1 MKFRHLLL
9 GLLLSGGAS
18 FAATPNFDQVGF
30 STLDGGTRGGAG
42 GAVVTPATLEELKR
56 YAEDRTTPYVI
67 RITKEFNTGIPVTV
81 DGVASTYADVIRL
94 GSNKTLVG
102 IGSDAFFNR
111 IGIRIQC
118 QSNIVI
124 RNIRFTMKNVPY
136 KLDGEV
142 KILGRYAGKD
152 TLLGDPDC
160 IGIQADD
167 ESLPEAQRVSRNIWI
182 DHNEFFNEDPSVMT
196 EKDRYDGLV
205 DTKNNS
211 YNITISWNY
220 FHDHHKASLIGKGNS
235 DVFDHKTTYHH
246 NYFKNIAARLPLF
259 RHGVGH
265 LYNNYM
271 LTSENGA
278 NARIN
283 SDLYMEANVFQDSK
297 KPVFGKVSE
306 NGAATFVSNRWI
318 NCDRVP
324 AVVLSEAP
332 GATALSAD
340 EEVLPGKFKPAY
352 PYAATLHAVD
362 QVTTV
367 VPQYSGVGKISTTEY
382 DKPVGLVRASGT
394 ADGSIRRTAAGVEIL
409 AAAGA
414 NLRLTDL
421 RGGLVHSGTASE
433 GRTLLPASLR
443 PGVYLLGV
451 DGQTRRLVVP

>member
-42 GAVVTPATLEELKR
+42 GAVVTPTTLEELKR
-56 YAEDRTTPYVI
+56 YAQDKTTPYVI

-81 DGVASTYADVIRL
+81 DGVASTYADVLRL

-102 IGSDAFFNR
+102 IGSAAFFNR

-118 QSNIVI
+118 QSNIII

-136 KLDGEV
+136 QLDGEV

-283 SDLYMEANVFQDSK
+283 SDLYMESNVFQDSK

-306 NGAATFVSNRWI
+306 NGAATFVSNKWI

-332 GATALSAD
+332 GASALSAD
-340 EEVLPGKFKPAY
+340 EEILPGKFKPSY
-352 PYAATLHAVD
+352 PYAATLHAVGE
-362 QVTTV
+362 VTTI
-367 VPQYSGVGKISTTEY
+367 VPQHSGVGKISTTEY
-382 DKPVGLVRASGT
+382 DAPVAVDRAVDARSPAIRMVAGDLEIHAVAGT
-394 ADGSIRRTAAGVEIL
+394 YFL
-409 AAAGA
+409 
-414 NLRLTDL
+414 LTDL
-421 RGGLVHSGTASE
+421 QGAALHSGVTSA
-433 GRTLLPASLR
+433 GRTLVPAALR
-443 PGVYLLGV
+443 SGVYLLHL
-451 DGQTRRLVVP
+451 DGQAHRLLVP